1 VHGGSVG
8 KTVRVIA
15 DLAEHVATMD
25 RPNSREADDR
35 GLGVVVE
42 HGGEFGFERGDE
54 IAHRGDDRDQPEG
67 GNAKGVLD
75 WRGLTQHLGASTA
88 WRMARLHPA
97 LPRTSGSAAGSAT
110 MRSQL
115 LSA

>member
-1 VHGGSVG
+1 
-8 KTVRVIA
+8 VRVIA
-15 DLAEHVATMD
+15 DLAEHMATMD
-25 RPNSREADDR
+25 RPSSREADGG

-42 HGGEFGFERGDE
+42 YGGEFGFERGDD
-54 IAHRGDDRDQPEG
+54 IAHRGDDLDQPEG

-75 WRGLTQHLGASTA
+75 WRGLTQHLGASTV
-88 WRMARLHPA
+88 WRMARLRRHCPA
-97 LPRTSGSAAGSAT
+97 RRGRLPVAPT